1 MNKEVFKEIPF
12 THGKYSVSNKG
23 SVRNNHIDSEV
34 AQFEY
39 HNGYLGVCL
48 YVDGKHYNRR
58 VHRLV
63 AEAFI
68 PCNNCSLPINH
79 KDENKKNNSLD
90 NLEWCTSEYN
100 NNFGTRR
107 KRISKALSKP
117 VNQYDLNGNFIRT
130 YGSITE
136 ASYVICNN
144 IHGSSNISK
153 VCKGQRNTYKGYKWK
168 YSI

>member
-1 MNKEVFKEIPF
+1 MNKEVFKEISF

-68 PCNNCSLPINH
+68 PCNNCSLQINH

-90 NLEWCTSEYN
+90 NLEWCTHKYN
-100 NNFGTRR
+100 MNSGTVSQ
-107 KRISKALSKP
+107 RIG
-117 VNQYDLNGNFIRT
+117 NGNRGKIRSPEQIQK
-130 YGSITE
+130 Y
-136 ASYVICNN
+136 
-144 IHGSSNISK
+144 
-153 VCKGQRNTYKGYKWK
+153 RNQILLYL
-168 YSI
+168 IDILLVLLFL